1 MVIPA
6 NDTEYELVFKHG
18 IYMVNQFKISYN
30 NEPITFPTLLHKF
43 IKIKK
48 ENSLEAMD
56 KG

>member
-1 MVIPA
+1 VVIPA